1 MNALPFSA
9 SRTLAAFV
17 LVTAL
22 PLASPVARAAD
33 AIALLP
39 PVDAAHALSGE
50 KLLEALRRGG
60 FVLFVRHTEQTDG
73 RQNDCNATVLTPAG
87 IAMARRLGETLRRAA
102 VPVTPPVSSP
112 ICRALHT
119 AQLMDQGDPAI
130 DRALMPNLE
139 REQVEGRDRLF
150 STPPPAG
157 RNAVM
162 IGHVVGGEAG
172 RQLSTEKGGII
183 VFRPDGAGGR
193 TVVAHVLPAEW
204 TGWSR

>member
-39 PVDAAHALSGE
+39 PVDAAHALAGE

-73 RQNDCNATVLTPAG
+73 RRTTAMPPCSRPRESPWPAG
-87 IAMARRLGETLRRAA
+87 WARRFGARW
-102 VPVTPPVSSP
+102 SP
-112 ICRALHT
+112 
-119 AQLMDQGDPAI
+119 
-130 DRALMPNLE
+130 
-139 REQVEGRDRLF
+139 
-150 STPPPAG
+150 
-157 RNAVM
+157 
-162 IGHVVGGEAG
+162 
-172 RQLSTEKGGII
+172 
-183 VFRPDGAGGR
+183 
-193 TVVAHVLPAEW
+193 
-204 TGWSR
+204 